1 MPSAPFSCSYPRAH
15 SEGWMQGNI
24 THTAE
29 SAPGRGNLLQL
40 PGLADKT
47 ISFHLLL
54 PLTPPLHSFFFFWL
68 HPGALLPWVP
78 CVTLTSGRQP
88 GPRSWGFFHNL
99 PALGT
104 LINQDLQ
111 IRALQIDCQQS
122 PGSPHWFF
130 HTAALAERNGQT
142 RWERRLGKG
151 SYRAGGAPGVCSNGP
166 GEPRSYG
173 RCPCPWQWW
182 EMR

>member
-1 MPSAPFSCSYPRAH
+1 MRAGCKGTSPTLQSLHRGEEIYSSCQVWLIRQSPFISYCL
-15 SEGWMQGNI
+15 S
-24 THTAE
+24 
-29 SAPGRGNLLQL
+29 
-40 PGLADKT
+40 
-47 ISFHLLL
+47 
-54 PLTPPLHSFFFFWL
+54 LHPFILFFFFWL

-104 LINQDLQ
+104 LINQDPQ

-130 HTAALAERNGQT
+130 HTAALAEWNGQT